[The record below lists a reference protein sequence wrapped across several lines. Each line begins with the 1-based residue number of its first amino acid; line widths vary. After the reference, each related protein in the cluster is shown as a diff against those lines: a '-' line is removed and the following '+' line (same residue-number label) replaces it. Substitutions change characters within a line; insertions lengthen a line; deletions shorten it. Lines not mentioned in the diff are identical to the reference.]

1 MLSRESLEAYRRM
14 TPGQRLALT
23 LQAMHDALPH
33 LLRGPPEVV
42 RRRFE
47 LIRRENTLRNRA
59 MLEGL
64 ARAEGLP

>member
-1 MLSRESLEAYRRM
+1 M
-14 TPGQRLALT
+14 TPGQRLGLT
-23 LQAMHDALPH
+23 LQAMRDALPD
-33 LLRGPPEVV
+33 LLRGPKDVV

-47 LIRRENTLRNRA
+47 LIRRENTLRNRN